1 MKKDKML
8 EGRIVKDPESE
19 KEAKKQKKKKRG
31 FNVEIMRIT
40 IIFFAMFIS
49 LGVFLTVFNVFR
61 AEDVINNPYN
71 KRQETFSEKVIRGNI
86 YASDNSVLAYTQVNE
101 DGSETRVYPYGSL
114 FAHVV
119 GYDTNGKLGI
129 ELNYNFNLLTSHDN
143 LFTRIVNDFTG
154 EKDLGDNVYTTLDV
168 GLQEVAYD
176 AMGDREGGVIA
187 MDPSTGR
194 ILAMV
199 SKPDFDPNTVAYE
212 WADLIEEDEE
222 TGEESGVLVNRVTQG
237 LYTPGSTFKFFTLF
251 EYIRENPNYADY
263 AYECIGYIGEG
274 EEELECFD
282 GTVHGYEDLTDSFAN
297 SCNASFANIGLSLN
311 LKSFNELANK
321 LYFNK
326 QLPGNF
332 AHNDSKF
339 SLAEDASTF
348 EIMQTSIGQG
358 KTLVSPL
365 HMALIMSAFSNG
377 GDLMMPYLVDYTTN
391 VSGDVVKEYKP
402 SKYATLFTES
412 EINILKDYLRA
423 VVEYGT
429 ATKLNSDIYT
439 AYGKTGTAET
449 TTDRGDNLWFV
460 GYAESGDKKL
470 VVCAVTEDVTDSYNY
485 SLDVTKALFDYYF
498 Q

>member
-1 MKKDKML
+1 MKKDKMI
-8 EGRIVKDPESE
+8 EGRIVKDR
-19 KEAKKQKKKKRG
+19 EAIKNEKKQKKKKRG
-31 FNVEIMRIT
+31 FNAEIMRIT
-40 IIFFAMFIS
+40 IIFFVMFLS

-86 YASDNSVLAYTQVNE
+86 YASDNSVLAYTQLGE

-119 GYDTNGKLGI
+119 GYDTNGKLGL

-143 LFTRIVNDFTG
+143 LFTRILNDFTG
-154 EKDLGDNVYTTLDV
+154 EKDLGDNIYTTLDV
-168 GLQEVAYD
+168 GLQETAYD
-176 AMGDREGGVIA
+176 AFGNREGGVVAI
-187 MDPSTGR
+187 DPITGR
-194 ILAMV
+194 VLAMV
-199 SKPDFDPNTVAYE
+199 SKPDFDPNTVAYDWE
-212 WADLIEEDEE
+212 DLVLEDEE
-222 TGEESGVLVNRVTQG
+222 TGKESGVLVNRVTQG

-251 EYIRENPNYADY
+251 EYIRENPDY
-263 AYECIGYIGEG
+263 ANYYYECIGHIGEG
-274 EEELECFD
+274 EEELSCFD
-282 GTVHGYEDLTDSFAN
+282 GTVHGGQNLMDSFAN
-297 SCNASFANIGLSLN
+297 SCNSSFANIGLGLN
-311 LKSFNELANK
+311 LKNYNDLLNK

-326 QLPGNF
+326 QYPGNF
-332 AHNDSKF
+332 AHNDSAF
-339 SLAEDASTF
+339 SLAEDASNF

-358 KTLVSPL
+358 KTLVSPM

-377 GDLMMPYLVDYTTN
+377 GDLMTPYLVDYTTN

-402 SKYATLFTES
+402 TKYATLFSES
-412 EINILKDYLRA
+412 EIAILKDYLRA

-429 ATKLNSDIYT
+429 ATKLQSDIYT

-449 TTDRGDNLWFV
+449 TTDKGDNLWFT
-460 GYAESGDKKL
+460 GYATNGEKTL